1 MSFICMRTKVHFHI
15 NGCALSLALKNKLEA
30 TLNWPIP
37 APSIDNVI
45 MKSHMS
51 YSVFIFIF
59 RRYQVLVYPLYKK
72 IPSDATSCRVI
83 LKHCKL
89 KNWLIGRTKVFLKY
103 YHVEELAHR
112 LEMYRRKIVILQK
125 GMCYEPFDQ
134 LI

>member
-1 MSFICMRTKVHFHI
+1 MRIKDYFRI
-15 NGCALSLALKNKLEA
+15 SGCALGLALKQKFEA

-45 MKSHMS
+45 IKSHMS
-51 YSVFIFIF
+51 YSVFIFIS

-112 LEMYRRKIVILQK
+112 LEMYRRKIIILQK

-134 LI
+134 LT